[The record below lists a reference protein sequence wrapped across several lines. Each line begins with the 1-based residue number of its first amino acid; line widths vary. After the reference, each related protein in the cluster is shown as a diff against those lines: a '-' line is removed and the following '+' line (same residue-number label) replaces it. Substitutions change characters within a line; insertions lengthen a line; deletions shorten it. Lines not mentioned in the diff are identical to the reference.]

1 MVGGERGEG
10 WAKSAGGGWVSG
22 RSALGVRGGPRVLQ
36 WEDAD
41 LGAESPLRLVL

>member
-1 MVGGERGEG
+1 MEKEVFKGQEM
-10 WAKSAGGGWVSG
+10 VSG
-22 RSALGVRGGPRVLQ
+22 RSALGVRGGPRVLE